1 MVCGADSLFP
11 PALALAS
18 CTPTIRAMSPPLNRV
33 AEAIRLL
40 ESFSQAHGAPGH
52 EDAVRTLL
60 LREFP
65 RRKASF
71 DRLGS
76 AMLAPATTVK
86 GPRVVL
92 TAHMDEVGF
101 LVQEITAAGFLR
113 LAPLGGWPDGVLAAQ
128 RLRVLC
134 RSTGTERIGVVAALP
149 PHQGGHQALTVEQV
163 HVDIGA
169 RSRESALAA
178 GVRLGDPVVPD
189 GPFSLLADP
198 GLVAGKAFDNRA
210 GMAALALATRE
221 LDATDDAPPCDV
233 RALATVQ
240 EEVGCRGAE
249 TAARLAEP
257 DVVIVLEGPPAD
269 DLPGMSPA
277 SAQGALGRGVQIRAY
292 DPTAIMSP
300 RLLDLAVATAMEQGI
315 PHQVTVR
322 RSGGTD
328 ARSFQRHG
336 LGCPVIV
343 LGVPSRY
350 IHTHHAVLDLADL
363 LATVDLAKA
372 MVRRLDAR
380 TVASLVNFT

>member
-1 MVCGADSLFP
+1 M
-11 PALALAS
+11 PAM
-18 CTPTIRAMSPPLNRV
+18 PSPSPRLT
-33 AEAIRLL
+33 EATRLL
-40 ESFSQAHGAPGH
+40 EAFSQAHGAPGH
-52 EDAVRTLL
+52 EDAVRALFL
-60 LREFP
+60 GELP
-65 RRKASF
+65 GRKASF

-76 AMLAPATTVK
+76 ALLSSPLPA

-101 LVQEITAAGFLR
+101 LVQEITADGFLR

-128 RLRVLC
+128 RLRILC
-134 RSTGTERIGVVAALP
+134 RSNRREILGIVGALP
-149 PHQGGHQALTVEQV
+149 PHQGGQQAVSVERLT
-163 HVDIGA
+163 VDIGA
-169 RSRESALAA
+169 RSRAGALAA

-189 GPFSLLADP
+189 GPFARLAEP

-210 GMAALALATRE
+210 GMAALVLATRE
-221 LDATDDAPPCDV
+221 LDAASPPPPCDL

-257 DVVIVLEGPPAD
+257 DVALVLEGPPAD

-277 SAQGALGRGVQIRAY
+277 AAQGALGRGVQIRAY

-300 RLLDLAVATAMEQGI
+300 RLLDLAVSLAEERGI

-322 RSGGTD
+322 RTGGTD

-350 IHTHHAVLDLADL
+350 IHTHHAVLDTADL
-363 LATVDLAKA
+363 LATVDLAVA
-372 MVRRLDAR
+372 LVRRLDAA
-380 TVASLVNFT
+380 TVAGLSDFR